1 MSVKIS
7 GTASLLGSDYYLER
21 RGVSRDLVAFV
32 IDRNDDRNF
41 GAIGSW
47 LRWNSGARKPDSFSQ
62 YLP

>member
-32 IDRNDDRNF
+32 NF
-41 GAIGSW
+41 AVEF
-47 LRWNSGARKPDSFSQ
+47 LELLAFVKLDH
-62 YLP
+62 